1 MSKKRYL
8 EDNDPFADFGKP
20 MDSSAAS
27 IDAELF
33 GALQKVDQNRQSA
46 SPVSIFD
53 ILPDPAQPRRAI
65 PTVIRQQ
72 WNGTTEGIKAMF
84 NAWVDAIR
92 DERNSNFNLQLY
104 LEADTDIERPEKVGP
119 LESSLLEIIE
129 LAVSIRDAG
138 LTNPITVLP
147 NGLKYALETGER
159 RWLAYHLLYAHTE
172 DEQFGKIAARTVDSL
187 NLWRQAAE
195 NNARANLNAI
205 SKARQLAVLL
215 MDLLNEKSGRSFR
228 PFTTFEDEQEYYAQV
243 ADGNKF
249 RTPPNTSERLLAATG
264 LKHEKQVRDYR
275 KLLRLPSL
283 VWQLADDLNWTEYF
297 IRNLV
302 EKADNDHD
310 KIIVAAVKAARKQG
324 YTAPVGTVPEIDRSS
339 KANKKEDDIAAPG
352 TKQYYSQMTRLMQ
365 KIGPG
370 KRDVNSAALERIRE
384 FRRWLDEQ
392 EMLVEQY
399 LD

>member
-8 EDNDPFADFGKP
+8 EDNDPFSDFGKS
-20 MDSSAAS
+20 MDGSAAS

-65 PTVIRQQ
+65 PTVIRHQ
-72 WNGTTEGIKAMF
+72 WDGTTDGMQDMF
-84 NAWVDAIR
+84 RAWVDAIR

-104 LEADTDIERPEKVGP
+104 LDANTDIERPEKVGP
-119 LESSLLEIIE
+119 LESALLEIIE

-147 NGLKYALETGER
+147 KGLQYSLETGER
-159 RWLAYHLLYAHTE
+159 RWLAYHLLYVHTS
-172 DEQFGKIAARTVDSL
+172 DERFSKIAARTVDSL

-205 SKARQLAVLL
+205 SKARQLAVLI
-215 MDLLNEKSGRSFR
+215 MDLLAEKTGKSFK
-228 PFTTFEDEQEYYAQV
+228 PFSAFEDEQDYYSQV

-302 EKADNDHD
+302 EKADSDPD

-324 YTAPVGTVPEIDRSS
+324 YTAPVGTVPDIEKPS
-339 KANKKEDDIAAPG
+339 KSKMQEEFAAPG
-352 TKQYYSQMTRLMQ
+352 TKQYYSQMTRLMA

-370 KRDVNSAALERIRE
+370 KSDANSAALQRIRE